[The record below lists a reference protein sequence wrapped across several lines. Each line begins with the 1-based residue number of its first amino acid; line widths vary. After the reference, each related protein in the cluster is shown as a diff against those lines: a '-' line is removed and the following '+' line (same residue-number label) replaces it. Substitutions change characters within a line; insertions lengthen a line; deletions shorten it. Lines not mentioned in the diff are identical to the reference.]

1 MDLGFVGDITK
12 VDGSL
17 IKKNIF
23 SGKIPVIAP
32 IGRDRFGMHYNINA
46 DHVACK
52 VAEKLKAE
60 KIIMMTDVKGV
71 LTNKGKKIS
80 EMNIKK
86 AKKIV
91 SIEGWSSEIFSK
103 LQKQNIEKNDLFYFF
118 PDGYKDLLEYAL
130 QNINEK
136 LEYKL
141 KKINLINFP
150 INKRIKKI
158 LLLRFD
164 ILNED
169 KEFYKK
175 TFNHLLLPTN
185 NKISKKSLY
194 NSVST
199 MWYLAGDNSTDFN
212 FYTKRLILS
221 GVYTNAL
228 FVFFSKEMKHVEEN
242 IDKNLKRISKIPRIK
257 ERISFI
263 KDNAPKFLKSF
274 LA

>member
-1 MDLGFVGDITK
+1 MLLALKKKYQLIGKMNKTENKKKEDI
-12 VDGSL
+12 L
-17 IKKNIF
+17 I
-23 SGKIPVIAP
+23 
-32 IGRDRFGMHYNINA
+32 
-46 DHVACK
+46 
-52 VAEKLKAE
+52 
-60 KIIMMTDVKGV
+60 
-71 LTNKGKKIS
+71 
-80 EMNIKK
+80 K
-86 AKKIV
+86 AKKVV
-91 SIEGWSSEIFSK
+91 SIEGWSTEIFSK
-103 LQKQNIEKNDLFYFF
+103 LQKQNIKKNDLFYFF
-118 PDGYKDLLEYAL
+118 PNGYKDLLEYAL

-141 KKINLINFP
+141 KRINLINFP

-175 TFNHLLLPTN
+175 TFNHLLIPTN

-194 NSVST
+194 NSVNT
-199 MWYLAGDNSTDFN
+199 IWYLAGDNSTDFN

-242 IDKNLKRISKIPRIK
+242 IDKNLKKISKIPKIK

-263 KDNAPKFLKSF
+263 KNNAPKFLKSF

>member
-1 MDLGFVGDITK
+1 MTK
-12 VDGSL
+12 TENRNL
-17 IKKNIF
+17 NKKKEFIL
-23 SGKIPVIAP
+23 K
-32 IGRDRFGMHYNINA
+32 
-46 DHVACK
+46 K
-52 VAEKLKAE
+52 V
-60 KIIMMTDVKGV
+60 
-71 LTNKGKKIS
+71 
-80 EMNIKK
+80 
-86 AKKIV
+86 KKIV
-91 SIEGWSSEIFSK
+91 SIEGWSSEIFLK
-103 LQKQNIEKNDLFYFF
+103 LQKQNIKKSDLFYYF
-118 PDGYKDLLEYAL
+118 PDGYKDLLEFSL
-130 QNINEK
+130 QDINYK
-136 LEYKL
+136 LENKL

-228 FVFFSKEMKHVEEN
+228 FVFFSKDMKFVEEN
-242 IDKNLKRISKIPRIK
+242 IDKNLKKISKIPKIK

-274 LA
+274 FS

>member
-1 MDLGFVGDITK
+1 MLLFLKKKLLHIGKMNKTENKKKEDI
-12 VDGSL
+12 L
-17 IKKNIF
+17 KK
-23 SGKIPVIAP
+23 
-32 IGRDRFGMHYNINA
+32 
-46 DHVACK
+46 
-52 VAEKLKAE
+52 
-60 KIIMMTDVKGV
+60 T
-71 LTNKGKKIS
+71 
-80 EMNIKK
+80 
-86 AKKIV
+86 KKIV
-91 SIEGWSSEIFSK
+91 SIEGWSPEILSK

-118 PDGYKDLLEYAL
+118 PDGYKDLLEYSL
-130 QNINEK
+130 QSINEK
-136 LEYKL
+136 LEHKL

-274 LA
+274 LT

>member
-1 MDLGFVGDITK
+1 MLLVLKKKLQLIGKMKKTVNKKKEDI
-12 VDGSL
+12 L
-17 IKKNIF
+17 I
-23 SGKIPVIAP
+23 
-32 IGRDRFGMHYNINA
+32 
-46 DHVACK
+46 
-52 VAEKLKAE
+52 
-60 KIIMMTDVKGV
+60 
-71 LTNKGKKIS
+71 
-80 EMNIKK
+80 K

-91 SIEGWSSEIFSK
+91 STEGWSSNIFLK
-103 LQKQNIEKNDLFYFF
+103 LQKKNIEKNDLFYFF
-118 PDGYKDLLEYAL
+118 PNGYKDLLEYTL

-158 LLLRFD
+158 LLLRFN

-175 TFNHLLLPTN
+175 TFNHLLLPSN
-185 NKISKKSLY
+185 NKISKRSLY
-194 NSVST
+194 NSVNT
-199 MWYLAGDNSTDFN
+199 TWYLAGDNSTDFN

-221 GVYTNAL
+221 GLYTNAL
-228 FVFFSKEMKHVEEN
+228 FVFFSKEMKDVEEN
-242 IDKNLKRISKIPRIK
+242 IDKNLKRISKIPKIK

>member
-1 MDLGFVGDITK
+1 MNKTENKKKKEILKK
-12 VDGSL
+12 V
-17 IKKNIF
+17 
-23 SGKIPVIAP
+23 
-32 IGRDRFGMHYNINA
+32 
-46 DHVACK
+46 
-52 VAEKLKAE
+52 
-60 KIIMMTDVKGV
+60 
-71 LTNKGKKIS
+71 
-80 EMNIKK
+80 
-86 AKKIV
+86 KKIV
-91 SIEGWSSEIFSK
+91 SIDGWSSKILLK
-103 LQKQNIEKNDLFYFF
+103 LQKQNIEKSDLFYFF
-118 PDGYKDLLEYAL
+118 PDGYRDLVEYAL
-130 QNINEK
+130 QDVNEK
-136 LEYKL
+136 LENKL

-175 TFNHLLLPTN
+175 TFNHLLLPIN

-194 NSVST
+194 NSVNT

-228 FVFFSKEMKHVEEN
+228 FVFFSKEMKYVDEN
-242 IDKNLKRISKIPRIK
+242 IDKNLKRISKIPKIK

-274 LA
+274 FA

>member
-1 MDLGFVGDITK
+1 MLLVLKKKLLHIGKMNKTENKKKEDI
-12 VDGSL
+12 L
-17 IKKNIF
+17 
-23 SGKIPVIAP
+23 
-32 IGRDRFGMHYNINA
+32 
-46 DHVACK
+46 
-52 VAEKLKAE
+52 
-60 KIIMMTDVKGV
+60 
-71 LTNKGKKIS
+71 
-80 EMNIKK
+80 KK

-141 KKINLINFP
+141 KKINLINLP

-194 NSVST
+194 NSVNT

-242 IDKNLKRISKIPRIK
+242 IDKNLKKISKIPRIK